1 MSRTART
8 GQTPRRRTSIAVPSV
23 VLRCAVLSIALLACG
38 GGGGDDAPVA
48 PTTEATT
55 TTEAKP
61 TERDLSQPADGAV
74 PGGVENLQVGDC
86 YDPAP
91 DPSQREVIV
100 LLVACEQPHQY
111 EVYATDSFNEPPSAG
126 YPGDD
131 AVRNFAEE
139 RCFERFEGFVG
150 QVWRDSDLDIET
162 WFPTSVSWEK
172 GADRKLSCVLFH
184 RTRADLTGSMEGL
197 GI

>member
-1 MSRTART
+1 MHS
-8 GQTPRRRTSIAVPSV
+8 GPLRRLTMIAT
-23 VLRCAVLSIALLACG
+23 LGAALLAGCG
-38 GGGGDDAPVA
+38 GGGTPDP
-48 PTTEATT
+48 PPTEATT
-55 TTEAKP
+55 TTKATA
-61 TERDLSQPADGAV
+61 TERDLSQPAEGAV
-74 PGGVENLQVGDC
+74 PGGVENLELGNC

-100 LLVACEQPHQY
+100 LLLPCDQPHQY
-111 EVYATDSFNEPPSAG
+111 EVYATDSFNETLSDG

-162 WFPTSVSWEK
+162 WFPTAVSWEQ
-172 GADRKLSCVLFH
+172 GNDRKLSCVLFH
-184 RTRADLTGSMEGL
+184 RNRADLSESMEGS

>member
-1 MSRTART
+1 MRNVAALVALS
-8 GQTPRRRTSIAVPSV
+8 
-23 VLRCAVLSIALLACG
+23 AVLLTGCG
-38 GGGGDDAPVA
+38 GGGDAVPIP

-74 PGGVENLQVGDC
+74 PGGVENLELGDC

-91 DPSQREVIV
+91 DPSQHDIMV
-100 LLVACEQPHQY
+100 LLVPCEQPHQY
-111 EVYATDSFNEPPSAG
+111 EVYATDSFNEGLSDG

-172 GADRKLSCVLFH
+172 GNDRKLSCVLFH
-184 RTRADLTGSMEGL
+184 RSQADLTGSMEGS
-197 GI
+197 GV